1 MSDIDQRPDAGAAD
15 ADRTMSRRQ
24 AFGVFG
30 SLGAAALFGCGG
42 GGADASTASATS
54 SGSSSAASS
63 GSASSAAS
71 SAASSSVRSSSSSS
85 TASSASSSSGASVA
99 CTLVPQ
105 ETEGPYPLLAIL
117 SNSTV
122 VRQDITEGKAGVPLT
137 LTLKLVSTANN
148 CAPIVG
154 AAVYVWHCD
163 KDGVYSGYTSQTGG
177 VSTVGQ
183 MFLRGVQVT
192 DGTGSVSFTTIY
204 PGWYAGRITHI
215 HFQVYLNDNLQVTAT
230 ATSQLAFPQEMTRA
244 VYASTLYASRG
255 QNTSVTS
262 FAADNVFSDGTS
274 YQMLDVTG
282 STADGYDASLTVG
295 IAG

>member
-1 MSDIDQRPDAGAAD
+1 MSDIEERRDADPAAAD
-15 ADRTMSRRQ
+15 TPMSRRR

-42 GGADASTASATS
+42 GGADASTGTATG
-54 SGSSSAASS
+54 GSSSAGASAS
-63 GSASSAAS
+63 AGSTSSAGSSAAS
-71 SAASSSVRSSSSSS
+71 SASASA
-85 TASSASSSSGASVA
+85 ASSAAGSSAASVA

-117 SNSTV
+117 SNSAIT
-122 VRQDITEGKAGVPLT
+122 RRDITEGKTGVPLT
-137 LTLKLVSTANN
+137 LTLKLVSTAQN

-154 AAVYVWHCD
+154 AAVYIWHCD

-192 DGTGSVSFTTIY
+192 DASGAVSFTTLY

-215 HFQVYLNDNLQVTAT
+215 HFQVYLNDNLRVTAT
-230 ATSQLAFPQEMTRA
+230 ATSQLAFPQDITRA
-244 VYASTLYASRG
+244 VYASSLYAARG

-262 FAADNVFSDGTS
+262 FAADNVFSDGTT
-274 YQMLDVTG
+274 YQMLEVSGDVT
-282 STADGYDASLTVG
+282 DGYAAALTVG